1 MISAFMY
8 FLTAIDRVLFLE
20 QKLGISLCLHPDSR
34 YQHLNVIKFENIMTK
49 IVVATPSKG
58 LNIFMVFPEAFCNF
72 IEHAI

>member
-1 MISAFMY
+1 MILAFMY

-20 QKLGISLCLHPDSR
+20 RRLGISLCLHPDSR
-34 YQHLNVIKFENIMTK
+34 YQHLNVVKFENIMTK

-58 LNIFMVFPEAFCNF
+58 LNIFMVFPEAFSNL